1 MVYRRADVVLAL
13 GHEKMN
19 EGDSQTTVM
28 EPFYQ
33 RYFLSGAPGDI
44 LVQIEEE
51 ITENE

>member
-1 MVYRRADVVLAL
+1 MVYRRADVVLAV

-19 EGDSQTTVM
+19 EGDSQTTVT

-44 LVQIEEE
+44 LV
-51 ITENE
+51 